1 MTDMESNF
9 SRYAKSRVR
18 AGDALFITLLSVGA
32 FLAVSMVY
40 FYRRGQWRDF
50 SLAIFFLLLLPCA
63 YPAEYFLRVR
73 FTPLF
78 LGMVAFLIVG
88 SFLGCGYDL
97 YTTFPV
103 SDKILHGVS
112 GALFASLGCVL
123 ARVALGGEGEKHFY
137 LCLFFGVLFSLSVAL
152 MWELFERLSD
162 RLLPVDMQ
170 EDELIRGFNSY
181 FLSGTHD
188 RIERIEDI
196 TKTIVYYGDGRS
208 VTLDGY
214 LDVGLSDTVG
224 DMAACFS
231 GCAVWLV
238 ALALDKKRSG
248 KLYGALVPTLVSPKP
263 AFS

>member
-1 MTDMESNF
+1 MTGMEGNF
-9 SRYAKSRVR
+9 SHYVKNRAR
-18 AGDALFITLLSVGA
+18 AGGALSVTLLSIGV
-32 FLAVSMVY
+32 FLAVSVVY
-40 FYRRGQWRDF
+40 FYSRAQWRDF
-50 SLAIFFLLLLPCA
+50 ALAIFFLILLPCA
-63 YPAEYFLRVR
+63 YPAEYFLHVR

-78 LGMVAFLIVG
+78 LGMVAFLTVG

-97 YTTFPV
+97 YTVFPA

-112 GALFASLGCVL
+112 GALFASLGCVF

-137 LCLFFGVLFSLSVAL
+137 LCLFFGVLFSLSVAVL
-152 MWELFERLSD
+152 WELFERLSD
-162 RLLPVDMQ
+162 RILPVDMQ
-170 EDELIRGFNSY
+170 EDALIHGFNSY

-224 DMAACFS
+224 DMAACFL
-231 GCAVWLV
+231 GGAVWLV
-238 ALALDKKRSG
+238 ALVLDKKRGG
-248 KLYGALVPTLVSPKP
+248 KLYRAVVPQKLAAP
-263 AFS
+263 